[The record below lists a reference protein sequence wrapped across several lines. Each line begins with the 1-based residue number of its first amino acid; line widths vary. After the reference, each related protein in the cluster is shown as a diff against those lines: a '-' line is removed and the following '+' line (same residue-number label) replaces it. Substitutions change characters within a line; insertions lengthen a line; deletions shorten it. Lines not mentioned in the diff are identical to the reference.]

1 MPEKKKYALSDIL
14 FPLLLDFVPPDDR
27 KKSHPPGDEQD
38 IDAAKG

>member
-27 KKSHPPGDEQD
+27 KNLTHPAMNR
-38 IDAAKG
+38 I